1 MFHCPFNILC
11 GTSFSHPEEWKRWST
26 SSILF
31 ITSQVTET
39 TLRSWKVVCEPHIK
53 GISGNVPN
61 IDPVL
66 FLNQM
71 KDEGPTMIMI
81 PWKSVLKYLNCLK
94 FTKDGKKLN
103 FDDFV
108 EKNTG
113 LQAYIYKIRN
123 FLFKM
128 DPTFGC
134 QRIQNIRGFCLE
146 SRTPFIRLLI
156 FWRHSRWNMQGNVRG
171 VK

>member
-1 MFHCPFNILC
+1 
-11 GTSFSHPEEWKRWST
+11 
-26 SSILF
+26 
-31 ITSQVTET
+31 
-39 TLRSWKVVCEPHIK
+39 
-53 GISGNVPN
+53 
-61 IDPVL
+61 
-66 FLNQM
+66 M

-81 PWKSVLKYLNCLK
+81 PWKSVLKYLICLK

-113 LQAYIYKIRN
+113 IQTYFYKIRN

-128 DPTFGC
+128 DPTFGW
-134 QRIQNIRGFCLE
+134 QRIQNIRGFSLE

-156 FWRHSRWNMQGNVRG
+156 F
-171 VK
+171 

>member
-1 MFHCPFNILC
+1 
-11 GTSFSHPEEWKRWST
+11 
-26 SSILF
+26 
-31 ITSQVTET
+31 
-39 TLRSWKVVCEPHIK
+39 LRSWKNVCEPHIK
-53 GISGNVPN
+53 GISANVPN

-71 KDEGPTMIMI
+71 KDEGSTMIMI

-113 LQAYIYKIRN
+113 IQTNIYKIWN

-128 DPTFGC
+128 DPTFDC
-134 QRIQNIRGFCLE
+134 HQIQNIREFCLE
-146 SRTPFIRLLI
+146 SRTLFIRLLI

>member
-1 MFHCPFNILC
+1 VGHRFPILRNEKDDRRLA
-11 GTSFSHPEEWKRWST
+11 SQ
-26 SSILF
+26 
-31 ITSQVTET
+31 ITEA

-53 GISGNVPN
+53 GISGNVLN

-71 KDEGPTMIMI
+71 KDEGSTMIMI

-94 FTKDGKKLN
+94 FTKDENKLN

-113 LQAYIYKIRN
+113 IQTYIYKIRN

-128 DPTFGC
+128 DPTFDC
-134 QRIQNIRGFCLE
+134 QRIQNIRRFCLE
-146 SRTPFIRLLI
+146 SRTPYIRLLI
-156 FWRHSRWNMQGNVRG
+156 FWCHSRWNMQSNVKG

>member
-1 MFHCPFNILC
+1 VGHRFPILRNEKDDRRLA
-11 GTSFSHPEEWKRWST
+11 SQ
-26 SSILF
+26 
-31 ITSQVTET
+31 ITEA

-71 KDEGPTMIMI
+71 KDEGSTMIMI

-94 FTKDGKKLN
+94 LTKDKKKLN
-103 FDDFV
+103 FEDFV

-113 LQAYIYKIRN
+113 IQTYVYKIRN
-123 FLFKM
+123 FSL
-128 DPTFGC
+128 
-134 QRIQNIRGFCLE
+134 QNR
-146 SRTPFIRLLI
+146 SYVRLSTDSK
-156 FWRHSRWNMQGNVRG
+156 HSRILLR
-171 VK
+171 K

>member
-1 MFHCPFNILC
+1 MGHRFPILRNEKDDRRLA
-11 GTSFSHPEEWKRWST
+11 SQ
-26 SSILF
+26 
-31 ITSQVTET
+31 ITEA

-71 KDEGPTMIMI
+71 KDEGSTMIMI
-81 PWKSVLKYLNCLK
+81 AWKSVLKYLNCLK

-113 LQAYIYKIRN
+113 IQTYIYKIRN

-128 DPTFGC
+128 DPTFSC
-134 QRIQNIRGFCLE
+134 
-146 SRTPFIRLLI
+146 
-156 FWRHSRWNMQGNVRG
+156 
-171 VK
+171 

>member
-1 MFHCPFNILC
+1 
-11 GTSFSHPEEWKRWST
+11 
-26 SSILF
+26 
-31 ITSQVTET
+31 
-39 TLRSWKVVCEPHIK
+39 
-53 GISGNVPN
+53 
-61 IDPVL
+61 
-66 FLNQM
+66 M
-71 KDEGPTMIMI
+71 KDEGSTMIMI

-113 LQAYIYKIRN
+113 IQTYIYKIRN

-128 DPTFGC
+128 DPTFYIRPWFGW

-156 FWRHSRWNMQGNVRG
+156 F
-171 VK
+171 